1 MKKYKILFM
10 SLLLALTLS
19 ISFNVS
25 AKKGD
30 IYYNDSK
37 SHSFQVTDEIVSEQ
51 YGVTYNALTGTTING
66 PSKKAHIFSMKT
78 DGATSKLVT
87 WAYQEGINKYKRLTV
102 ADLAKDYEKNHP
114 GWKVV
119 AGINGDQF
127 GLGFGTDLGASGT
140 DYYQYQTYY
149 PFFMDGERRFSIS
162 ATGFGN
168 GIGFINNGSKKGLV
182 DTVKPA
188 GFRVEILDE
197 NGNILSTYPIDVI
210 NEAPGNGQ
218 TGVWF
223 SYINS
228 SKTYEELTIAS
239 ENDLYLVSQPEVAY
253 MSNNDDYTYKPGW
266 NYDHVFG
273 RGTIDQV
280 VDTCTIKS
288 SKFVIDTSNADLL
301 KELGVGVRV
310 RVQSYYDDE
319 VLNNVEA
326 VAGYHSVQRKND
338 KDIPI
343 DASNSYNKKVY
354 PRAVFGMKADGTYV
368 LMNVDGVNRPQNGLT
383 GEEINAVLKGQGVIE
398 AYQCDGGGSATAIW
412 RNAEGGFD
420 VVNYPTDGNARTILT
435 ALFFV
440 VKDCGV
446 QIESID
452 ATDSAL
458 TFNLNT
464 DNVNK
469 DVVTKLYCTLN
480 GETKEIIDN
489 KVTFDGLKS
498 FTDYTYSFTYDT
510 DKKKNNDGLV
520 NGKVNTSKVL
530 PTITDL
536 QAEILD
542 GKVIFTP
549 VFNDPDAAFD
559 YIRICIGDTRYPYLD
574 EPIEIEVE
582 TGLTKLDYVLTYC
595 YNLEDGKGKIIVE
608 EEKTLVLKE
617 DEPANPDN
625 PGDDPTDDPS
635 DDPTDDPSD
644 NPTDKP
650 VDPNPSEKDSGC
662 KKDVSMVIISLISL
676 SSLLVLIRKRK

>member
-1 MKKYKILFM
+1 MRKYKLLFM
-10 SLLLALTLS
+10 TLLLAFTLA
-19 ISFNVS
+19 ISFNVQ
-25 AKKGD
+25 AKTGD
-30 IYYNDSK
+30 TYYNDSK
-37 SHSFQVTDEIVSEQ
+37 SHSYKVTEEVVTEQ
-51 YGVTYNALTGTTING
+51 YGVTYNALTGTTVNG
-66 PSKKAHIFSMKT
+66 SKKKAHLFSMKT
-78 DGATSKLVT
+78 DGTTSKLVT
-87 WAYQEGINKYKRLTV
+87 WAFQDGINKYKRLTV
-102 ADLAKDYEKNHP
+102 RDLAKDYEKNHP

-127 GLGFGTDLGASGT
+127 GLGFGTNLGASGT

-162 ATGFGN
+162 AAGFGN
-168 GIGFINNGSKKGLV
+168 GIGFINDGSKKGFV
-182 DTVKPA
+182 DTVKPT
-188 GFRVEILDE
+188 GFRIEILDE
-197 NGNILSTYPIDVI
+197 DGNILSTYPIDVI
-210 NEAPGNGQ
+210 NEAPESGK

-228 SKTYEELTIAS
+228 EKTYQELTIAS

-280 VDTCTIKS
+280 VETCTIKS

-310 RVQSYYDDE
+310 RVQSYYDNE

-354 PRAVFGMKADGTYV
+354 PRAVFGIKADGTYV
-368 LMNVDGVNRPQNGLT
+368 LMNVDGVDRPQNGLT
-383 GEEINAVLKGQGVIE
+383 GEEINAVLKGHNVVE

-420 VVNYPTDGNARTILT
+420 VVNYPTDGNERTILT

-446 QIESID
+446 QIDSID

-480 GETKEIIDN
+480 GETKEIVDN

-510 DKKKNNDGLV
+510 NNKKGNDGLV
-520 NGKVNTSKVL
+520 NGKVNTSKIL
-530 PTITDL
+530 PTITEL
-536 QAEILD
+536 KTEILD

-582 TGLTKLDYVLTYC
+582 TGLSKLDYVLTYC
-595 YNLEDGKGKIIVE
+595 YNLEDGKGKIVIE

-617 DEPANPDN
+617 DDPTDPGDNPDN
-625 PGDDPTDDPS
+625 PGDDPTNPDNPGDEPTNPNNPS
-635 DDPTDDPSD
+635 DD
-644 NPTDKP
+644 K
-650 VDPNPSEKDSGC
+650 ESGC
-662 KKDVSMVIISLISL
+662 KKDISMVIVSLISL
-676 SSLLVLIRKRK
+676 SSLLVLIKKRK